1 MKNKIYLKVKQQR
14 TFNTQRSSH
23 GMRSS
28 NRKQWG
34 NTLVP
39 VVIGIAITAV
49 ATVSF
54 LNQGSNLAE
63 KNKLSLAQNEISK
76 MVYEW
81 NLAKANNLITA
92 VDSNDFSGL
101 SRNVYGQA
109 VTFKAAIASSGSASG
124 TSATLT
130 YPTDSNAACDALD
143 EMPILDGVASYVCAS
158 ANMTI
163 TLN

>member
-109 VTFKAAIASSGSASG
+109 VTFKAATASSGGAS

-130 YPTDSNAACDALD
+130 YPTDSSSACDALD
-143 EMPILDGVASYVCAS
+143 EMPALDGVASYVCAS
-158 ANMTI
+158 AIMTI